1 MLNHLNQWTLKDPIV
16 SQRGAKSCPLTHEDG
31 TAVII
36 QLGTKDAPVA
46 SPFGASSYGDEA
58 SVRKTIE
65 FSLDPERA
73 QAWGAVTDWLR
84 GYLLEHAERLMKKR
98 LSVDTIRKN
107 LRAPAVQKNENYPP
121 LLRCKITT
129 AGAHAV
135 RCWDEQGEK
144 MELPEDLK
152 GVPVIARIHVERMW
166 QMSKEYGLVLTCTDL
181 QILAGAWT
189 GGTVCPFDG

>member
-1 MLNHLNQWTLKDPIV
+1 MRTAAVHRLLDFATMCIWGGVFSYRVPRVHLPSPRIASLRKPAAMLDQLNQWTLKDPIV

-31 TAVII
+31 TAVVV
-36 QLGTKDAPVA
+36 QLGSKDAPVA

-73 QAWGAVTDWLR
+73 QAWDAVTEWLR
-84 GYLLEHAERLMKKR
+84 GYLLENAERLMKKR
-98 LSVDTIRKN
+98 LSADTIREN

-135 RCWDEQGEK
+135 RCWDEQGG
-144 MELPEDLK
+144 ED
-152 GVPVIARIHVERMW
+152 
-166 QMSKEYGLVLTCTDL
+166 
-181 QILAGAWT
+181 
-189 GGTVCPFDG
+189 

>member
-1 MLNHLNQWTLKDPIV
+1 MLEPLNQWTLKDPIV

-31 TAVII
+31 TSVIV
-36 QLGTKDAPVA
+36 QLGTKAAPVA

-73 QAWGAVTDWLR
+73 QAWDAVTEWLLS
-84 GYLLEHAERLMKKR
+84 YLQANSERLMKKR
-98 LSVDTIRKN
+98 LSADTIREN
-107 LRAPAVQKNENYPP
+107 LRAPAVQKNESYPP

-135 RCWDEQGEK
+135 RCWDEQGGK
-144 MELPEDLK
+144 IELPEDLR
-152 GVPVIARIHVERMW
+152 GVPVIARIHVERLW

-181 QILAGAWT
+181 QILASAWT
-189 GGTVCPFDG
+189 VGSACPFES

>member
-1 MLNHLNQWTLKDPIV
+1 MLSQLNQWTLKDPIV

-31 TAVII
+31 TAVLI

-98 LSVDTIRKN
+98 LSADTIREN

-135 RCWDEQGEK
+135 RCWDGQGEK
-144 MELPEDLK
+144 IELPEDLR
-152 GVPVIARIHVERMW
+152 GVPVIARIHVERMG

-181 QILAGAWT
+181 QILAGART
-189 GGTVCPFDG
+189 GGMVCPFDS